1 LSKRNLGFD
10 LIYGFNCT
18 SLSVSHPMSM
28 EFLKSEQRKLKD
40 IVKTLKKQLN
50 ELKENE
56 EEEGFGDEDEL

>member
-1 LSKRNLGFD
+1 
-10 LIYGFNCT
+10 
-18 SLSVSHPMSM
+18 MSM
-28 EFLKSEQRKLKD
+28 EFLKSEQRKLKE